1 MQITK
6 GRVVGVQCITANNNA
21 AVYRGRGLVEPGDDT
36 LPPPL
41 FLLSVFVKPPLLSPS
56 PCSQCIPIE
65 FQVHSSFQ

>member
-36 LPPPL
+36 LPLPCFYL
-41 FLLSVFVKPPLLSPS
+41 VYLLSPHYCHLHHAPS
-56 PCSQCIPIE
+56 AYQ
-65 FQVHSSFQ
+65 